1 MTNPVFDVDSL
12 SLYQSFID
20 EGYDGLS
27 DSHATNEWR
36 YNRVDSFQ
44 RDPVVS
50 MGNTIAKRVIVLNN
64 EEIVKPE
71 FRLPTV
77 AEYAFA

>member
-1 MTNPVFDVDSL
+1 MRATTGYQIPTLQTNGDTTVL
-12 SLYQSFID
+12 
-20 EGYDGLS
+20 
-27 DSHATNEWR
+27 T
-36 YNRVDSFQ
+36 
-44 RDPVVS
+44 VVS